1 MVPLFSMTTTSTN
14 TRSPVRKN
22 AVLFGNGLIRTL
34 GSPSSIDLLKET
46 VCPPCTDGE
55 GCKQDTY
62 CPFRDRGDYL
72 PFPLDLRVSDPE
84 KTKTAFASR
93 HGQSILRCT

>member
-34 GSPSSIDLLKET
+34 GSPSSIDPSALPAPT
-46 VCPPCTDGE
+46 VKAANKTPIARSGTG
-55 GCKQDTY
+55 GTI
-62 CPFRDRGDYL
+62 CPF
-72 PFPLDLRVSDPE
+72 P
-84 KTKTAFASR
+84 
-93 HGQSILRCT
+93 